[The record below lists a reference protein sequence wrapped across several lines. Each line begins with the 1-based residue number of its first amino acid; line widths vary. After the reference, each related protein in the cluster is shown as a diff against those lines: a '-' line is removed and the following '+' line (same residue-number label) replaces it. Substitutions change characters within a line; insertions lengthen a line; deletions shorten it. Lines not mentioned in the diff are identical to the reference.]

1 MFPWSKRIAVEFEET
16 LAQESPSVGKW
27 TVAYY
32 QLLSE
37 LVPPRN
43 VPYPMIIRACD
54 TAPPRL

>member
-16 LAQESPSVGKW
+16 LAQEDPFVSKW
-27 TVAYY
+27 TAAYY